1 MLKKI
6 SIIIPFYNPGILI
19 KNNFRNIAE
28 IQINNPDLQI
38 IYVDN
43 NSLDESYSY
52 VRNKIKNN
60 KNIKI
65 YKTNDEQG
73 PGIARN
79 LGIKKAKTKYII
91 FLDVDD
97 YLEIKNLKKLYK
109 ILEQKKPNI
118 VYLKKI
124 KETNSPSLKFGK
136 KNLNIFFKKK
146 INLEAIATIFN
157 INFLRINKI
166 FFKSGIFEDILFNFK
181 YHFFNKKKILYSSDV
196 IYNKITNPNS
206 ITSSKIDK
214 AKILNRFEAWL
225 GVKFFIRKKI
235 KKKKY
240 KSLMTFFQ
248 FRVRGELVNDYIKIK
263 KSNFSRKKERV
274 LISYLV
280 HLYNKIIR
288 SQLNSRR
295 TFKDKIAYKLLNE
308 KKI

>member
-6 SIIIPFYNPGILI
+6 SIIIPFYNPGVLI
-19 KNNFRNIAE
+19 KNNFRNLNE
-28 IQINNPDLQI
+28 IQIENPDLQI

-43 NSLDESYSY
+43 NSSDKSYSY
-52 VRNKIKNN
+52 VKNKIKQN

-65 YKTNDEQG
+65 YKTNSNQG

-79 LGIKKAKTKYII
+79 LGVKKTKTKYII

-97 YLEIKNLKKLYK
+97 CLEIINLKKLYK
-109 ILEQKKPNI
+109 VLEQKKPNV

-124 KETNSPSLKFGK
+124 KEINSPSIKFGK

-146 INLEAIATIFN
+146 INLETIATIFN
-157 INFLRINKI
+157 VNFLNTNKI
-166 FFKSGIFEDILFNFK
+166 SFKSGIFEDILFNFK

-196 IYNKITNPNS
+196 IYNKISNPKS
-206 ITSSKIDK
+206 ITGSNIDRV
-214 AKILNRFEAWL
+214 KILNRYKAWL
-225 GVKFFIRKKI
+225 GVKLFIRKKI
-235 KKKKY
+235 KKKEY

-248 FRVRGELVNDYIKIK
+248 FRVRGELVNDYVRIQ
-263 KSNFSRKKERV
+263 KSRFPRKKERY
-274 LISYLV
+274 LISYLL
-280 HLYNKIIR
+280 HLYKKIIR

-295 TFKDKIAYKLLNE
+295 TFKDKIAYKILNE